1 MANTAQKAI
10 LRAKIAGVLK
20 DLMVKT
26 TAEQVYLDDTTT
38 LAAKLQE
45 LITALNGKAAS
56 SHTHSQSEVTGLTDA
71 LEARVTTTAMNDAI
85 SKAVND
91 LIDGAPSTYDTL
103 KEIANYIEEHE
114 DVVKALNQAIGN
126 KADASTVTAL
136 QTTVTTI
143 QDAVGNIKSSDITN
157 WNSKSKVFYS
167 ASEPSNLAEGDMWV
181 QLLN

>member
-45 LITALNGKAAS
+45 LINALNGKAAS
-56 SHTHSQSEVTGLTDA
+56 SHTHSQSEVTGLTKA
-71 LEARVTTTAMNDAI
+71 LEERVTTAMNDAI

-103 KEIANYIEEHE
+103 KEIADYIAEHE

-143 QDAVGNIKSSDITN
+143 QNAVGNIKSSDITN